1 MSGPIKV
8 TAPTRIPGGLLVYRD
23 EAAVYVSAS
32 LACDHEADA
41 LLTSMPD
48 RMRVDLE
55 RPDGAIVSAVRAED
69 FIELLLGAR
78 PSQVAG
84 ILPPELAPVVEW
96 CSRMSLALA
105 VVGLGSLA
113 REAEDADRR
122 TAERE
127 AARAAIA
134 AWEVGT

>member
-1 MSGPIKV
+1 MQETLSRAFQLETRTSGNGQIV
-8 TAPTRIPGGLLVYRD
+8 
-23 EAAVYVSAS
+23 AS
-32 LACDHEADA
+32 LASDHEADA

-69 FIELLLGAR
+69 FVELLLGAR
-78 PSQVAG
+78 PSQAAG

-96 CSRMSLALA
+96 CARMALALA

-113 REAEDADRR
+113 REAEADEKR
-122 TAERE
+122 TAEHK

-134 AWEVGT
+134 SWEVGT

>member
-8 TAPTRIPGGLLVYRD
+8 TAPTRIPGGILVYRA
-23 EAAVYVSAS
+23 EADVYVSAS

-41 LLTSMPD
+41 LLTSMPE

-69 FIELLLGAR
+69 FAELLLGAR
-78 PSQVAG
+78 PSQAAG

-96 CSRMSLALA
+96 CARMSLALA

-113 REAEDADRR
+113 REAEDAEKR
-122 TAERE
+122 T

-134 AWEVGT
+134 GWEVRS